1 MVYVTEGADRT
12 FVSSKPVKTKHVQSA
27 SSKEISSY
35 MKMHKISVQTNPSGE
50 IVVKS
55 TGR

>member
-1 MVYVTEGADRT
+1 MVYAMGADRT
-12 FVSSKPVKTKHVQSA
+12 FVSSKPVKTKRAQSA
-27 SSKEISSY
+27 YSKEISSY
-35 MKMHKISVQTNPSGE
+35 MKIHKISVQTNPSGE

>member
-1 MVYVTEGADRT
+1 MVYATGADRT
-12 FVSSKPVKTKHVQSA
+12 FVSNKPIKTKRIQSA
-27 SSKEISSY
+27 FSREISSY
-35 MKMHKISVQTNPSGE
+35 MKTHKISVQTNPSGE

>member
-1 MVYVTEGADRT
+1 MVYAMGANRT
-12 FVSSKPVKTKHVQSA
+12 FVSSKPIKTKRIQSA
-27 SSKEISSY
+27 FSKDVSNY

>member
-1 MVYVTEGADRT
+1 MAYATGADRT
-12 FVSSKPVKTKHVQSA
+12 FVSSKPIKTKRIQSA
-27 SSKEISSY
+27 FSKDVRSY

-55 TGR
+55 TYR

>member
-1 MVYVTEGADRT
+1 MVYAMGADRT
-12 FVSSKPVKTKHVQSA
+12 FVSNKPIKTKRVQSA

-55 TGR
+55 TDR